1 MELDEFLDFVSA
13 NDELGLLKVKAK
25 TSAPTADEHLLA
37 KFNEINEF
45 VTVNGREPEA
55 LSMGAGANVPEFML
69 NQRLNAIRGNAEQC
83 AALNEFDV
91 HDLLPVISVVEV
103 AEPEAEYQVDV
114 EPEPKEIHSLGDI
127 FSDDAL
133 GLLDDA
139 EDSIF
144 KIRNIPEERADADF
158 VSRRKQCKDFDQYE
172 DQLKAVQ
179 QDLSKGNRKLYNF
192 SDNHL
197 RAGGYF
203 VLEGVLLL
211 LKSIDAAVKE
221 EKFNSGSR
229 TRQDGRTHIIF
240 ENGTESNMLYRSLY
254 KQLLKNGKSVS
265 ETNDESL
272 AMFEKNMA
280 GITDDDETTGYIYI
294 LQSLS
299 SNPDIS
305 SIQNLYKIGYAT
317 TSVEKRIANAEKEP
331 TYLMSAVHH
340 VSSYKCFNMNA
351 QKFENLLHTFFGK
364 ACLDI
369 EVADTGGKICKPRE
383 WFIAPLKDIEL
394 AIQLLINGEIIH
406 YRYDPISEQ
415 IVEKS

>member
-13 NDELGLLKVKAK
+13 NDGLGLLKVKAK
-25 TSAPTADEHLLA
+25 ISAPTADEHLLA

-45 VTVNGREPEA
+45 FAANGKEPEA
-55 LSMGAGANVPEFML
+55 DMANVPEFML
-69 NQRLNAIRGNAEQC
+69 HQRLAAIRNNAEQC
-83 AALNEFDV
+83 ASLSEFDTYGF
-91 HDLLPVISVVEV
+91 LPKEAVDSV
-103 AEPEAEYQVDV
+103 AEPEPEYQVDV
-114 EPEPKEIHSLGDI
+114 EPDPEPKDISSLDDI

-133 GLLDDA
+133 GLLDGA

-144 KIRNIPEERADADF
+144 KIRNIPKERADADF

-179 QDLSKGNRKLYNF
+179 KDLSSGDRKLYPF

-203 VLEGVLLL
+203 VLDGVLLL
-211 LKSIDAAVKE
+211 LKSIDATIKE
-221 EKFNSGSR
+221 EKFKSGSR

-254 KQLLKNGKSVS
+254 KRLLKNGKSVS
-265 ETNDESL
+265 ETNDASL
-272 AMFEKNMA
+272 AIFEKNMA
-280 GITDDDETTGYIYI
+280 VITDDDQSTGYIYI

-299 SNPDIS
+299 SNPEIK

-317 TSVEKRIANAEKEP
+317 TLVEKRIANAEKEP
-331 TYLMSAVHH
+331 TYLMAPVHH
-340 VSSYKCFNMNA
+340 VSSYKCYNMNA
-351 QKFENLLHTFFGK
+351 QKFENLLHTFFGN

-369 EVADTGGKICKPRE
+369 EVADLNGKICRPRE
-383 WFIAPLKDIEL
+383 WFIAPLKAIEM
-394 AIQLLINGEIIH
+394 AIQLLISGEIIH
-406 YRYDPISEQ
+406 FQYDPGSEQ
-415 IVEKS
+415 VIDK

>member
-37 KFNEINEF
+37 KFDEINEF

-83 AALNEFDV
+83 ASLVEFDS
-91 HDLLPVISVVEV
+91 HGLLPVTSLAKV

-114 EPEPKEIHSLGDI
+114 EPEPKEINSLDDI
-127 FSDDAL
+127 LSDDAL
-133 GLLDDA
+133 GLLDDGA
-139 EDSIF
+139 DSIF
-144 KIRNIPEERADADF
+144 TMRHVPKAIDMPDKIAT
-158 VSRRKQCKDFDQYE
+158 RKRCKDFDQYE
-172 DQLKAVQ
+172 PLFNACHADLKSGEREQHKFTGEQ
-179 QDLSKGNRKLYNF
+179 QIQQGQF
-192 SDNHL
+192 
-197 RAGGYF
+197 F
-203 VLEGVLLL
+203 VLHGVMCYVADM
-211 LKSIDAAVKE
+211 KERVK
-221 EKFNSGSR
+221 KKGKVNAKL
-229 TRQDGRTHIIF
+229 HLIF
-240 ENGTESNMLYRSLY
+240 ENGTESDMLLRSLATELY
-254 KQLLKNGKSVS
+254 K
-265 ETNDESL
+265 
-272 AMFEKNMA
+272 
-280 GITDDDETTGYIYI
+280 DETGRRVLPRAENALDGMLGIQEDDQASGYIYI

-299 SNPDIS
+299 TNPDIN

-383 WFIAPLKDIEL
+383 WFIAPLKDIEM
-394 AIQLLINGEIIH
+394 AIQLLINGEIVH
-406 YRYDPISEQ
+406 YRYDLNSEQ
-415 IVEKS
+415 VVER